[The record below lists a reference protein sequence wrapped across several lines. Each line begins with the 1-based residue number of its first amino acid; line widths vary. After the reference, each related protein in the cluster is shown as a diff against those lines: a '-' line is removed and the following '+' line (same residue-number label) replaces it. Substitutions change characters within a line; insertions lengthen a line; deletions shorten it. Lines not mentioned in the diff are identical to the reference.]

1 MAFLLWNLPVGDDP
15 MTTQIS
21 DPVREAL
28 EGLQQLAWSAEENH
42 DAYTYDRAVA
52 AKGALESLHASIA
65 TLEAEKERLRGA
77 FDDED
82 ERASVHWYGEW
93 VAMKRQLAAERARVA
108 GLEADA
114 ARYRW
119 LRDSS
124 ACSLTLTHND
134 HHVVY
139 ESLADVLERSA
150 DDPLADYYSDVPA
163 DEKAR
168 MVASDSVWTLHVYP
182 NTPVGFNV
190 WHGATLDTAIDA
202 ALADAA
208 RKEGA
213 NV

>member
-1 MAFLLWNLPVGDDP
+1 

-139 ESLADVLERSA
+139 ESLAD
-150 DDPLADYYSDVPA
+150 
-163 DEKAR
+163 EKAR